1 MSNNSKAQNISR
13 EVLTLYIIHTY
24 FCPDYLYHEIY
35 RDYYW
40 RAWGVNLDLCPREV
54 IAHCEWLKQNP
65 NRLFYHYHSKDRT
78 EQEHLDALD
87 IVINELKEGS

>member
-24 FCPDYLYHEIY
+24 FSPDYLYHEIF

-54 IAHCEWLKQNP
+54 IEHCEWLKQNP
-65 NRLFYHYHSKDRT
+65 VHLFYHYYYKEWT
-78 EQEHLDALD
+78 EQQHMDAID
-87 IVINELKEGS
+87 SIIKELKEGS